1 MTITDFGHALRRR
14 WLIILVALLLGA
26 VGGGVAAALI
36 PQQYTAQATLYIS
49 SPRTADGSS
58 AAYDREQVALQRTKS
73 YALLVTDPRV
83 LAEVVARFHLG
94 ENQRHLTNRVSASS
108 PLDSTLINV
117 SVVDQS
123 PAQAAQLAN
132 GVADVFAGQAATIE
146 PRTIPGAPPDV
157 QVTLIQ
163 PASVPDSPSSPSPTV
178 VVALGLLTG
187 LVVGVAGAL
196 IRDACDRS
204 IRSTKQLR
212 RAVAAPVVGTVARDG
227 EVGKRPL
234 PDPTDPASPRTEAF
248 RWMRAQ
254 LRVLDLD
261 RSGGVI
267 LVAGA
272 APGEGRTSTVLDLAA
287 TAGAAGSRVL
297 VVDADLR
304 RPAVATLLGM
314 ARAPGLTE
322 VVSGAVP
329 VAHAIRPV
337 SRSLDVLT
345 SGEPPSSP
353 AVVLDSPAL
362 RALLADLRKRYDLV
376 FVDSSPLLSV
386 ADAAALAPVAVGAL
400 VVCRYGWTTRAQ
412 VTEAAD
418 RLTSVSTP
426 ILGTVLTVVPERS
439 NVSRQQNAYLDGGS
453 DRRVEGTRRTTAP
466 VSETVAADAARPPRS
481 SRETVVN
488 NAHWRPTPSP
498 RGAR

>member
-1 MTITDFGHALRRR
+1 
-14 WLIILVALLLGA
+14 
-26 VGGGVAAALI
+26 
-36 PQQYTAQATLYIS
+36 
-49 SPRTADGSS
+49 
-58 AAYDREQVALQRTKS
+58 
-73 YALLVTDPRV
+73 
-83 LAEVVARFHLG
+83 
-94 ENQRHLTNRVSASS
+94 
-108 PLDSTLINV
+108 
-117 SVVDQS
+117 
-123 PAQAAQLAN
+123 
-132 GVADVFAGQAATIE
+132 
-146 PRTIPGAPPDV
+146 V